1 MFPIASNSDDNEKLY
16 VDDVFSTNLL
26 SDTSVQANNNIN
38 FIKYGGMV
46 WAKNRDNAWPPTMYD
61 TNRGGDWAYLRTDRT
76 DGDGTVAAGTG
87 VTFNSNGFT
96 FGGNIDSVWL
106 GKAVAWSF
114 RKAAKFFD
122 IVTYTG
128 NSVSGRQIPH
138 SLGITPGMIIVKC
151 TSNSNFGTTDD
162 PRLAHWWVYHRGLAN
177 NGSNFEL
184 LLNKTTAQQNN
195 GGLNADSSTFTVYGT
210 SLESSYSQNNV
221 TGYTYIAY
229 LFAHDPSADGIIQ
242 CGSFTTDAGG
252 SATVNLGWEP
262 QFLLTKSASSVNNWL
277 IADSMRGMPQPTQ
290 TASVLFP
297 NSTNTEASVTYQ
309 TPTATGFN
317 IGGFPTSA
325 TCIYMAI
332 RRPNKPPTSATQ
344 VFAPVAIIGGVTDK
358 VAVTSSVNAPD
369 TAFSFARGAPYSL
382 GAQVRDRLCSNGKS
396 YIQLEGTGTE
406 VSYSAYT
413 NGFSNLQNGI
423 DGANAGSTFNYSS
436 PGTIYWM
443 FKRAP
448 GFFDVVC
455 YTGTGSA
462 TTFAHNLGVPPE
474 MMIVKRRTVS
484 GADWTIYH
492 STMGATKYTYL
503 DGSTEL
509 TGSTYWNNTP
519 PTSTVFTVGTDY
531 HVNYA
536 APNTYVA
543 FLFAT
548 LAGISKV
555 GGYTGNGSSQN
566 IDCGFASGARFILI
580 HRIDSGSNNWY
591 CWDTARGI
599 VTGNDGRISLNS
611 ATAEVTTDDSVDP
624 YSPGFTVNQVAA
636 TNINVTS
643 ATYIYLAVA

>member
-1 MFPIASNSDDNEKLY
+1 MFPIASNTDDPRITY
-16 VDDVFSTNLL
+16 VDDVFSTYLYTGNGSPQTINNGIDLAGKGGLVWMKGRSGEYAAYNHSLHDTQRGLVYRL
-26 SDTSVQANNNIN
+26 STNNTNAQSNEPADIN
-38 FIKYGGMV
+38 S
-46 WAKNRDNAWPPTMYD
+46 
-61 TNRGGDWAYLRTDRT
+61 
-76 DGDGTVAAGTG
+76 
-87 VTFNSNGFT
+87 FNSNGFT
-96 FGGNIDSVWL
+96 LGGGALTNDPSTTYT
-106 GKAVAWSF
+106 AWTF

-122 IVTYTG
+122 VQTVSHANGLMDTNINLSVLGTVGMVIAKNTSLGGDWIVWHRGLTAG
-128 NSVSGRQIPH
+128 NNSRLNTTAAQSTTNAWLSVSG
-138 SLGITPGMIIVKC
+138 
-151 TSNSNFGTTDD
+151 
-162 PRLAHWWVYHRGLAN
+162 
-177 NGSNFEL
+177 
-184 LLNKTTAQQNN
+184 TTAT
-195 GGLNADSSTFTVYGT
+195 LSVNAPSGT
-210 SLESSYSQNNV
+210 YV
-221 TGYTYIAY
+221 IYAY
-229 LFAHDPSADGIIQ
+229 AHDTAADGLIQ
-242 CGSFTTDAGG
+242 CGM
-252 SATVNLGWEP
+252 ATYPTSGDVEVNLGWQP
-262 QFLLTKSASSVNNWL
+262 QYVLYKDSGHATNWTIL
-277 IADSMRGMPQPTQ
+277 DTMRGWSAQ
-290 TASVLFP
+290 TTGGVFS
-297 NSTNTEASVTYQ
+297 NSTGGAAENLYANTSDAA
-309 TPTATGFN
+309 TAIYGSLTSTGFKL
-317 IGGFPTSA
+317 SA
-325 TCIYMAI
+325 NDNYGDGNTKVIYMAI
-332 RRPNKPPTSATQ
+332 RRPNKPPTSGTQ
-344 VFAPVAIIGGVTDK
+344 VFAPVAIIGGVTNK

-369 TAFSFARGAPYSL
+369 TAFSFARGNPYSL

-396 YIQLEGTGTE
+396 YIQLESTGTE
-406 VSYSAYT
+406 VNYSAYT

-474 MMIVKRRTVS
+474 MIIVKRRTVS
-484 GADWTIYH
+484 SADWTIYH

-536 APNTYVA
+536 ANTYVA

-624 YSPGFTVNQVAA
+624 YSPGFTVNQLAA